1 MAVIYDKESETFY
14 ERRTVD
20 NQVVELGMNL
30 TDWDYNYK
38 AWYNIYITIY
48 NKKKDMWNNMD
59 KKVITGRNPFKTFVT
74 ARDMFYDV
82 EAAVLRHEFVEEG
95 NAEEV
100 IIYCTWV
107 DNRRRDAY
115 YRVLSKFGYDWGTTL
130 NLKKK
135 CIRKVYRIEDVN
147 PEVFDDDE

>member
-14 ERRTVD
+14 ERRMIN
-20 NQVVELGMNL
+20 NQTIELGMNL

-38 AWYNIYITIY
+38 AWYNIYITIF
-48 NKKKDMWNNMD
+48 NKRKDMWNNMD
-59 KKVITGRNPFKTFVT
+59 KKVITGQNPFATFAA

-82 EAAVLRHEFVEEG
+82 EAAVLRHELVDG
-95 NAEEV
+95 DADEV

-115 YRVLSKFGYDWGTTL
+115 YKILSKFGYDWGTTL
-130 NLKKK
+130 KLKEK
-135 CIRKVYRIEDVN
+135 CIRKVYTLEDVN
-147 PEVFDDDE
+147 PEVFNDEN